1 VNVSRPTL
9 DVPHR
14 GLLTLATMLAVI
26 MQILDTTIANVAL
39 PSMQGNL
46 GAAQDTINWV
56 LTSYIVASAIAT
68 PITGWVAEVIGRN
81 RLFLVSVAGFT
92 LASCMCGLATSL
104 AEMVAFRVL
113 QGVFGASLAPLSQ
126 AVLLDINPRERHGQ
140 AMAMWGAGI
149 MVAPIL
155 GPTLGGWLTDTFDWR
170 WVFYINVPVGAL
182 AFAGIALFM
191 PASAHHR
198 RSFDFFGFAMLGLF
212 VGALQLLLDR
222 GELLDWFS
230 STEIIIEAAVS
241 LAALWVFVIHSM
253 TSEHPFIHPQIFG
266 DRNFVTACVF
276 SFAISVVLLAT
287 TALLPPILQRLMGF
301 PTVTTGLAMAPR
313 GIGTMIAMLMVGR
326 LLRVVDARLLI
337 LGGLALTTWSL
348 YDMTGFSTDMDAWP
362 VVLSGVMQ
370 GFGLGFVFV
379 PMSTV
384 GFATLAPQLRTESAA
399 LYSLVRNIG
408 SSIGISVVTSML
420 SRNIQ
425 INHAELGEHLTPFS
439 PEVDAAA
446 HAVGM
451 HANTL
456 TFSSILDNIVQAQ
469 AAMISYVDD
478 FKLMMW
484 VTLLV
489 LPLILVLRKPPK
501 STEVKPSMP
510 DAD

>member
-1 VNVSRPTL
+1 
-9 DVPHR
+9 
-14 GLLTLATMLAVI
+14 
-26 MQILDTTIANVAL
+26 
-39 PSMQGNL
+39 
-46 GAAQDTINWV
+46 
-56 LTSYIVASAIAT
+56 
-68 PITGWVAEVIGRN
+68 
-81 RLFLVSVAGFT
+81 
-92 LASCMCGLATSL
+92 
-104 AEMVAFRVL
+104 
-113 QGVFGASLAPLSQ
+113 
-126 AVLLDINPRERHGQ
+126 
-140 AMAMWGAGI
+140 
-149 MVAPIL
+149 
-155 GPTLGGWLTDTFDWR
+155 
-170 WVFYINVPVGAL
+170 
-182 AFAGIALFM
+182 
-191 PASAHHR
+191 
-198 RSFDFFGFAMLGLF
+198 
-212 VGALQLLLDR
+212 
-222 GELLDWFS
+222 
-230 STEIIIEAAVS
+230 
-241 LAALWVFVIHSM
+241 
-253 TSEHPFIHPQIFG
+253 
-266 DRNFVTACVF
+266 
-276 SFAISVVLLAT
+276 
-287 TALLPPILQRLMGF
+287 
-301 PTVTTGLAMAPR
+301 
-313 GIGTMIAMLMVGR
+313 MIAMLMVGR

-425 INHAELGEHLTPFS
+425 INHAELGEHLTPLS
-439 PEVDAAA
+439 PELDAAA